1 VAVKPVPQCKFERK
15 LRLIQRFFLRS
26 TLCRCFGYV
35 WEHDPDGLVVRR
47 NEANRVGKHV
57 ENPANQGMNQSQ
69 GLKFRRWQKE
79 LVLDTRRGSG
89 FHGNCR
95 QDASAQQR
103 RAVCQVSWMGKLCP
117 TSPIFTSERRPVG
130 TLRARARLRKPSRS
144 LSLRGN
150 MTGGPSCSRRE
161 GLNGGAAI
169 IVTTEYENSKPA

>member
-1 VAVKPVPQCKFERK
+1 MAVKPVPQCKFERK

-26 TLCRCFGYV
+26 TLCRCFGHV

-57 ENPANQGMNQSQ
+57 ENPADQGHESI
-69 GLKFRRWQKE
+69 
-79 LVLDTRRGSG
+79 TRVEVPALAERTGAG
-89 FHGNCR
+89 HTTR
-95 QDASAQQR
+95 QRLSWATAGKTPRHNSAG
-103 RAVCQVSWMGKLCP
+103 AFCQVAWRGKLCP
-117 TSPIFTSERRPVG
+117 TSPIFTSEHRPVG

-144 LSLRGN
+144 LTLRGN

-169 IVTTEYENSKPA
+169 IVTTEYGKPA